1 MKNNMIY
8 MSKIGD
14 YIIQHN
20 IDTTHSD
27 NAPSGWTNYD
37 EFVDS
42 NLKEYVNELSTYY
55 GDEDE

>member
-1 MKNNMIY
+1 MLS

-20 IDTTHSD
+20 IDTSKYD
-27 NAPSGWTNYD
+27 NAPSGWTSYD

-42 NLKEYVNELSTYY
+42 NLEEYVYELSTYY
-55 GDEDE
+55 DDDEQV